1 MPIWGVKI
9 GLLSAD
15 RADEMGMSTP
25 EPITDSRA
33 LVVGSEHACDRL
45 IRQLR
50 AIGESDGI
58 VGVVVTEQTSTST
71 IEGVRVL
78 GVMDD
83 LVALCASESVTSAI
97 VTLPASERALWRTIS
112 VSLHRAGVIERFVPP
127 MDELLHSAPVVTT
140 PSEVTIGTP
149 KIDLAKLV
157 GRVPHEIDRVLV
169 SSSLNQKTVLVTGAG
184 GSIGS
189 ELVRQVASYH
199 PKRIVLM
206 ERAENALFEIDR
218 ALRES
223 YPEIERVAVLHD
235 VVDASRTLGLLERYQ
250 PHVVFHAAA
259 HKHVPLMED
268 HPAHAVTNNLFGTK
282 AIADAAVTVGAERF
296 VLISSDKAVNP
307 VNVMGATKRLAEMYT
322 QSLAQMPGI
331 ETRLSMVRFGNVL
344 GSACSVLPIWADQ
357 IAAGRPVTVTDERM
371 TRYFMTIP
379 EAATLV
385 MQAGAMS
392 GHGFG
397 GIEPD
402 HSGEVFVLDMGEP
415 IEIFKLA
422 KRFIRACG
430 YEPTIGHPMGASKP
444 NTVPIVLTG
453 ARPGEKLYEE
463 LSYDAQGLM
472 RTSHPGIYAL
482 DETTDVSPTTID
494 DLVSSMDAVRRSQ
507 SRKAVLEQIARFIPT
522 MDAKTRPVS
531 AA

>member
-1 MPIWGVKI
+1 MKMGFGRVE
-9 GLLSAD
+9 SAD
-15 RADEMGMSTP
+15 EKGMSSP
-25 EPITDSRA
+25 EAHPEGRA
-33 LVVGSEHACDRL
+33 LVVGSAIACDRL

-50 AIGESDGI
+50 AIDEATPI
-58 VGVVVTEQTSTST
+58 VGVVTTEPHDSGTVAD
-71 IEGVRVL
+71 IAVL
-78 GVMDD
+78 GGLDE
-83 LVALCASESVTSAI
+83 LVAICAANAITSAI
-97 VTLPASERALWRTIS
+97 VTLPASDRSLWRTIS

-127 MDELLHSAPVVTT
+127 MEELLHSAPGVTA
-140 PSEVTIGTP
+140 PSSVTIGAP

-157 GRVPHEIDRVLV
+157 GREAHAIDRELV
-169 SSSLNQKTVLVTGAG
+169 AQTLTRKTVLVTGAG

-189 ELVRQVASYH
+189 ELVRQVASYQ
-199 PKRIVLM
+199 PSRIVLM
-206 ERAENALFEIDR
+206 ERAENALFEVDR
-218 ALRES
+218 HLRES
-223 YPEIERVAVLHD
+223 YPEIDRVAVLHD
-235 VVDASRTLGLLERYQ
+235 VVDASRTLSLLERYK
-250 PHVVFHAAA
+250 PDVVFHAAA

-282 AIADAAVTVGAERF
+282 AIADAAVAVGAERF

-307 VNVMGATKRLAEMYT
+307 VNVMGATKRLAEMYV

-392 GHGFG
+392 GQGFG
-397 GIEPD
+397 GIEAG

-430 YEPTIGHPMGASKP
+430 YEPTIGQPMGAQHAP
-444 NTVPIVLTG
+444 NAVPIILSG

-472 RTSHPGIYAL
+472 HTSHPGIYAL
-482 DETTDVSPTTID
+482 DETTDVSPATID

-522 MDAKTRPVS
+522 MGSGVRSVS